1 MKDSNHPGQGLLKMY
16 VSVLN
21 LLDVATQPSD
31 FNLNFRIGDMPDDRT
46 NQPVIGYAED
56 LMVLGTLL
64 TDEENLS
71 PVF

>member
-1 MKDSNHPGQGLLKMY
+1 MEDLNQPRQSLLKMY

-21 LLDVATQPSD
+21 LLGVTAQGADST
-31 FNLNFRIGDMPDDRT
+31 LNSRIDDMSYDRT
-46 NQPVIGYAED
+46 NQPVIGYVED